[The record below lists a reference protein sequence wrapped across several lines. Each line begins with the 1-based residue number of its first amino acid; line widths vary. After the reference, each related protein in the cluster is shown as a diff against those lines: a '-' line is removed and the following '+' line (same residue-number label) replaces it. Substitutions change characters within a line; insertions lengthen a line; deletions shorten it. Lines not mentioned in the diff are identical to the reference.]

1 MAIYDTITALNQK
14 FGNAKSELTSG
25 ATHVTALKPQVDALM
40 AQIADLQSQIT
51 ALQAQLA
58 AANADNIALQATI
71 AQLQSDLAAK
81 QAELDAAL
89 AEVATL
95 TASLAAAQADLAACQ
110 AAGGGGSSA
119 ELAALQAEFDAFK
132 DMIETR
138 YGELA
143 LLAWPFDG
151 WAWDEAKAGT
161 PLDLT
166 GYVETFRDD
175 FTSMATIG
183 RKDADPATVKWFA
196 AARSSFGDAS
206 LGLQPGDYYD
216 PFTIVDDPTAG
227 DGKALRIRMLKLDA
241 TTTPPNPPN
250 TNQWKGGLIQSVNE
264 TGEGWSQGGGVFE
277 VRFKL
282 PSGINMTTVPTC
294 NGAWPAP
301 LWLLTNDKKN
311 PVEDTRMEFDC
322 IEAYG
327 SDPEGFHAGVHYK
340 PAGVLAPGA
349 FPKRTNEPN
358 YVSLDKVKNLVG
370 NQALLFG
377 ANPAGNLFN
386 GQWWTVTTKFGDAP
400 GDPTQVF
407 VNGFEVQRAPTLS
420 WMLNK
425 VYMIVN
431 LTRFGT
437 DTNPIN
443 PQDLLVDYVRALA
456 KA

>member
-1 MAIYDTITALNQK
+1 MGIYDTLSALGQK
-14 FGNAKSELTSG
+14 FGNAKSELNAG
-25 ATHVTALKPQVDALM
+25 AIHITNLKPQIDALF
-40 AQIADLQSQIT
+40 AQIA
-51 ALQAQLA
+51 ALEADKALLTAQLSTA
-58 AANADNIALQATI
+58 TANISVLEAEILVLNNQI
-71 AQLQSDLAAK
+71 AQLQADLIAK
-81 QAELDAAL
+81 QAELDEAL
-89 AEVATL
+89 ANVGDPE
-95 TASLAAAQADLAACQ
+95 
-110 AAGGGGSSA
+110 
-119 ELAALQAEFDAFK
+119 LQAEFDAFK
-132 DMIETR
+132 AMIRTR

-143 LLAWPFDG
+143 LIPWPFDG
-151 WAWDEAKAGT
+151 WAWDESHAGT

-183 RKDADPATVKWFA
+183 RKDANPATVKWFA

-216 PFTIVDDPTAG
+216 PFSIVDDPAAT
-227 DGKALRIRMLKLDA
+227 DGKALRIRMIKLDA

-264 TGEGWSQGGGVFE
+264 LGEGWSQGGGVFE
-277 VRFKL
+277 VRFKC

-349 FPKRTNEPN
+349 FPNRTNNPN
-358 YVSLDKVKNLVG
+358 YVGLDKVKNLYAG
-370 NQALLFG
+370 DGSLLFG

-386 GQWWTVTTKFGDAP
+386 GQYWTITTKFGDAP
-400 GDPTQVF
+400 GDLTQVF
-407 VNGFEVQRAPTLS
+407 VNGKEVQRAPTLS
-420 WMLNK
+420 WFLNK

-437 DTNPIN
+437 DTNPIT
-443 PQDLLVDYVRALA
+443 PQDLYIDYVRALA
-456 KA
+456 KS

>member
-1 MAIYDTITALNQK
+1 MGVYETITALGQK
-14 FGNAKSELTSG
+14 FGNAKSELNAG
-25 ATHVTALKPQVDALM
+25 AIHITNLKPQVDELF
-40 AQIADLQSQIT
+40 AQIASLAAQILS
-51 ALQAQLA
+51 LQAQLSA
-58 AANADNIALQATI
+58 SSEDNALLQA
-71 AQLQSDLAAK
+71 DLVAK
-81 QAELDAAL
+81 QAELDAKL
-89 AEVATL
+89 AIIAQLEID
-95 TASLAAAQADLAACQ
+95 LAAALANT
-110 AAGGGGSSA
+110 GDP
-119 ELAALQAEFDAFK
+119 ELQAEFDAFK
-132 DMIETR
+132 AMIATR

-143 LLAWPFDG
+143 LIPWPFDG
-151 WAWDEAKAGT
+151 WAWDESKAGT

-183 RKDADPATVKWFA
+183 RKDANPATVKWFA

-216 PFTIVDDPTAG
+216 PFAIVDDPTAG
-227 DGKALRIRMLKLDA
+227 DGKALRIRMIKLDA

-264 TGEGWSQGGGVFE
+264 LGEGWSQGGGVFE

-282 PSGINMTTVPTC
+282 PSGINMATVPTC

-311 PVEDTRMEFDC
+311 PVTDTRMEFDC

-340 PAGVLAPGA
+340 PAGVLAPNA
-349 FPKRTNEPN
+349 FPNRTNEPN

-370 NQALLFG
+370 DQSLLFG

-400 GDPTQVF
+400 GDLTQVF
-407 VNGFEVQRAPTLS
+407 VNGKEVQRAPTLA

-431 LTRFGT
+431 LTRFGS
-437 DTNPIN
+437 DLNPIT
-443 PQDLLVDYVRALA
+443 PQDLYVDYVRALA
-456 KA
+456 KV